1 MKNIII
7 LVAVLLYSSII
18 FSQADN
24 TTINTKIKYG
34 FDIGTNYSILQ
45 PKESLPNNAKNVNG
59 IGFCLGTFL
68 DYSLNDNFII
78 SPKVQLS
85 LYNSGVV
92 FTHQDNSKST
102 YEVFPLSLN
111 LMTHLGYK
119 LKNRKHTPYLFVGPN
134 LQIPISKR
142 LHSSSSFYTAKN
154 LAIDFGIGLENIT
167 KSFIFAPELKYS
179 WGLVN
184 INQNPALQ
192 TLYFH
197 NISLILNFK

>member
-7 LVAVLLYSSII
+7 ILSVLLYSSIV

-24 TTINTKIKYG
+24 NTVNTKIKYG

-45 PKESLPNNAKNVNG
+45 AKETLPNNAKRVNG
-59 IGFCLGTFL
+59 IGICLGSFL
-68 DYSLNDNFII
+68 DYSFNDNFII
-78 SPKVQLS
+78 SPKIQLS
-85 LYNSGVV
+85 LYNSGVE

-111 LMTHLGYK
+111 LMTHLSYK
-119 LKNRKHTPYLFVGPN
+119 IKKRKHTPYLFVGPN

-142 LHSSSSFYTAKN
+142 LHSSSTFYTAKN
-154 LAIDFGIGLENIT
+154 LALDFGIGLENT
-167 KSFIFAPELKYS
+167 MKSFIFAPELIYS

-192 TLYFH
+192 RLYFH
-197 NISLILNFK
+197 NISLIINFK